1 MMKVSPE
8 IQNLIPYIP
17 GKPISETKREL
28 GINNIVKLASNES
41 PWPPSPKVI
50 SAIQNAL
57 GELNRYPDGAS
68 FEMRQAVSD
77 YYKVPTNWLAFG
89 NGSDEISDIL
99 IRIFCEP
106 GDQILTSQGAFSAY
120 QISAQAARVQTLFTP
135 LTKDLRFDL
144 PKMAEDLKANPKV
157 RIVFLPNPNNPTG
170 TYFTKNEFS
179 EFMSQVGHRDDVLI
193 VIDEAYVEFVRASDY
208 PNGKDYLQT
217 FKNLAL
223 MRTMSKVFGLAG
235 VRIGTLIAQPEITDL
250 VNRVRKP
257 FNINSLAQVAV
268 IAALNDIAY
277 VDRLKVLM
285 WSGLDYYYKE
295 LDRLG
300 LKYYKSQ
307 GNFVLI
313 DTGRDG
319 DEVFKSLLAL
329 GVIVRPVKPYGFKT
343 HIRLSVGLREENEA
357 AISALEKVLCK

>member
-28 GINNIVKLASNES
+28 GIQNIVKLASNES

-50 SAIQNAL
+50 EAIQKL
-57 GELNRYPDGAS
+57 IPELNRYPDGAS

-77 YYKVPTNWLAFG
+77 YYKVPTSWLAFG

-120 QISAQAARVQTLFTP
+120 QISAQAARVKTLFTP

-144 PKMAEDLKANPKV
+144 PALAKDLKNNPKV
-157 RIVFLPNPNNPTG
+157 KLVFLPNPNNPTG
-170 TYFTKNEFS
+170 TYFTKTEFT
-179 EFMSQVGHRDDVLI
+179 EFMNEVGHREDVLI
-193 VIDEAYVEFVRASDY
+193 VIDEAYVEFVRATDY
-208 PNGKDYLQT
+208 PNGQDFLQKY
-217 FKNLAL
+217 KNLAL
-223 MRTMSKVFGLAG
+223 MRTISKVFGLAG
-235 VRIGTLIAQPEITDL
+235 IRIGTLIARPEIVDL

-268 IAALNDIAY
+268 IAALSDVAY
-277 VDRLKVLM
+277 VDRLKKLM
-285 WSGLDYYYKE
+285 WSGLDYYYQE
-295 LDRLG
+295 LDRMG
-300 LKYYKSQ
+300 LKYCKSQ

-319 DEVFKSLLAL
+319 DAIFKAMLAL
-329 GVIVRPVKPYGFKT
+329 GVIVRPVKPYGFNT
-343 HIRLSVGLREENEA
+343 HIRLSVGLKEENEA
-357 AISALEKVLCK
+357 AIAALKKVLV